1 MATATQLA
9 LTDRHRLALYDSMR
23 GLILPN
29 AEFDRRLVSFQ
40 ANRGV
45 RFFSWLKYK
54 EAFSAQL
61 VERLLA
67 DCEKQGVLLDPFA
80 GVGTSLFVAR
90 SRGWDSIG
98 IELLPV
104 GFFAIQARLAAEK
117 VDVAALKRK
126 VTELER
132 FDWNGQASD
141 GFAFA
146 HIPITAGAFSRK
158 TERQIARF
166 RAFVDKR
173 VRNPMIRQ
181 LLSFVGMTVLESA
194 SYTRKDGQYLRWD
207 HRAKK
212 PRVKATFDKGEIKDF
227 GDAVLEKLRQVAMDI
242 SQRGQPRESLFEE
255 AAECEPGL
263 LDVRQGSCLDVLPD
277 LEGSSVDC
285 VVTSPPYCN
294 RYDYTR
300 TYALELVY
308 LGLAK
313 EEVNRLRQSML
324 SCTVENR
331 AKDEQLRSIYERRG
345 NVSTFRRVMAVFS
358 EQSALHEVLDLLF
371 AAAKRGE
378 INNVNVPR
386 MVRNYFLEMCFVVYE
401 LARVLRPGGRVV
413 MVNDN
418 VRYIGEE
425 VPVDLV
431 LSDFARS
438 FGLRVERIWTL
449 PRGKG
454 NSSQQM
460 GAHGRSELRKCVYV
474 WVKCGRVQPPQV
486 GRVTP
491 CRSMPISTI
500 NASIRPDA
508 AMTMRCAHN

>member
-1 MATATQLA
+1 EQ
-9 LTDRHRLALYDSMR
+9 
-23 GLILPN
+23 P
-29 AEFDRRLVSFQ
+29 
-40 ANRGV
+40 
-45 RFFSWLKYK
+45 
-54 EAFSAQL
+54 
-61 VERLLA
+61 
-67 DCEKQGVLLDPFA
+67 GVLLDPFA
-80 GVGTSLFVAR
+80 GVGTALFVAR
-90 SRGWDSIG
+90 ARGWDSIG

-104 GFFAIQARLAAEK
+104 GFSAIQARLAAEQI
-117 VDVAALKRK
+117 DVAALKRK
-126 VTELER
+126 AAELER
-132 FDWNGQASD
+132 IDLEAHFNEAY
-141 GFAFA
+141 AFG
-146 HIPITAGAFSRK
+146 HIPITGGAFSRK
-158 TERQIARF
+158 TERQIAGF

-173 VRNPMIRQ
+173 VRNPLIRQ

-207 HRAKK
+207 HRAQK
-212 PRVKATFDKGEIKDF
+212 PRAKATFDKGEIKDF
-227 GDAVLEKLRQVAMDI
+227 GDAVIEKLRQVVTDI
-242 SQRGQPRESLFEE
+242 SQRGRPRESLFDEGP
-255 AAECEPGL
+255 ECAPGL

-277 LEGSSVDC
+277 LAPNGVDC

-331 AKDEQLRSIYERRG
+331 AKDDQLRSIYERRG
-345 NVSTFRRVMAVFS
+345 NAAACDRVMAVFDK
-358 EQSALHEVLDLLF
+358 QAALHEVLDLLF

-401 LARVLRPGGRVV
+401 LARVLRPGGTVV

-418 VRYIGEE
+418 VQYIGEE
-425 VPVDLV
+425 VPVDLI

-460 GAHGRSELRKCVYV
+460 GTHGRSELRKCVYV
-474 WVKCGRVQPPQV
+474 WRK
-486 GRVTP
+486 
-491 CRSMPISTI
+491 
-500 NASIRPDA
+500 
-508 AMTMRCAHN
+508 